1 MSDSK
6 IKKIGVLTSGGD
18 APGMNAAIRAVAR
31 TCATYGIECV
41 GIEQGYKGLLEKDF
55 IELSPRDV
63 GNIINRGGS
72 FLRSARCKEFKDP
85 QVRLQAARNARE
97 AGIDA
102 LVIIGGDGSFT
113 GALKLQKETGIRVM
127 GIPGTIDNDIYGS
140 DFSIGFD
147 TAINTAMEAIDKIR
161 DTAASHDRIFFVE
174 VMGHGS
180 GYIAVYTGIATGVEQ
195 IIMPPKKDKEN
206 HSISPDGE
214 ELYEEIVKDLHEAE
228 GRKKSSSIIIV
239 SENGQHIGERVRI
252 ITEEMKKRMPDKD
265 IKETTLGHIQ
275 RGGSPTTSDRV
286 LATRLGVAAVEGLLK
301 GLDGQVAGVRDNKI
315 AYTPLRDNTVA
326 YDPENDFDVK
336 RTHEIIEEF
345 RRVANIMNA

>member
-1 MSDSK
+1 MANNQ

-31 TCATYGIECV
+31 TCATNGIECV
-41 GIEQGYKGLLEKDF
+41 GIKQGYKGLLEEDF
-55 IELSPRDV
+55 EELTPRSV

-72 FLRSARCKEFKDP
+72 FLRSARCKEFKYP
-85 QVRLQAARNARE
+85 EVRQKAADNARK

-102 LVIIGGDGSFT
+102 LVVIGGDGSFT
-113 GALKLQKETGIRVM
+113 GALKLQQETGIPVM

-140 DFSIGFD
+140 DYSIGFD

-161 DTAASHDRIFFVE
+161 DTAAAHDRIFFVE

-195 IIMPPKKDKEN
+195 IIMPPKKDEEN
-206 HSISPDGE
+206 HSIIPDSD
-214 ELYEEIVKDLHEAE
+214 ELYDDIVKDLREAE

-239 SENGQHIGERVRI
+239 SENGQNIGERVRI
-252 ITEEMKKRMPDKD
+252 ITEEVKKRMPDKD

-275 RGGSPTTSDRV
+275 RGGSPTKSE
-286 LATRLGVAAVEGLLK
+286 A
-301 GLDGQVAGVRDNKI
+301 
-315 AYTPLRDNTVA
+315 
-326 YDPENDFDVK
+326 K
-336 RTHEIIEEF
+336 RS
-345 RRVANIMNA
+345 

>member
-1 MSDSK
+1 MADSN
-6 IKKIGVLTSGGD
+6 IKCIGVLTSGGD

-31 TCATYGIECV
+31 TCATYGIKCI

-55 IELSPRDV
+55 IELGPRSV
-63 GNIINRGGS
+63 GNIINKGGS
-72 FLRSARCKEFKDP
+72 FLRSARCKEFKFP
-85 QVRLQAARNARE
+85 EVRQQAAQNAKD

-102 LVIIGGDGSFT
+102 LIVVGGDGSFT
-113 GALKLQKETGIRVM
+113 GALKLQQETGLKVM

-140 DFSIGFD
+140 DYSIGFD
-147 TAINTAMEAIDKIR
+147 TAINTAMDAIDKIR

-180 GYIAVYTGIATGVEQ
+180 GYIAVYTGIATGAEQ
-195 IIMPPKKDKEN
+195 IIMPPKKDEKN
-206 HSISPDGE
+206 HSIIPDGE
-214 ELYEEIVKDLHEAE
+214 ELYENIVKELHEAE

-239 SENGQHIGERVRI
+239 SENGQNIGERVRI
-252 ITEEMKKRMPDKD
+252 ITDEMKKRMPEKD

-275 RGGSPTTSDRV
+275 RGGSPTTADRV
-286 LATRLGVAAVEGLLK
+286 LATRLGVAAVEGLTK
-301 GLDGQVAGVRDNKI
+301 GLVGQVAGVRDNKV

-326 YDPENDFDVK
+326 YDLKNDFDVK
-336 RTHEIIEEF
+336 RTHKVIDEF